1 MNDTATNAYL
11 RSKVLA
17 ARPEELRLMLYDA
30 AVRFATKGRDGLR
43 TKNYE
48 DVYEGLKSAK
58 NILIEFISTLDHKV
72 QPELCS
78 RLSALYTY
86 MYKRLVDAGLE
97 KDAAIVDEVIE
108 LLNYERETWVML
120 MDQLA
125 AEREGNTTGASQAAT
140 PQGVAASSAPP
151 RTPVG
156 YGPAT
161 SGGLSIEG

>member
-1 MNDTATNAYL
+1 MNDNATNAYL

-30 AVRFATKGRDGLR
+30 AIRFATKGRDGLR
-43 TKNYE
+43 TRNYE

-72 QPELCS
+72 QPELCE

-86 MYKRLVDAGLE
+86 MYKRLVDAGLQ
-97 KDAAIVDEVIE
+97 KDAAIVDEVID

-125 AEREGNTTGASQAAT
+125 TERGGSATETSPAS
-140 PQGVAASSAPP
+140 PNGVATTNAPP

-161 SGGLSIEG
+161 GGGISIEG